1 MSTLTSSHS
10 TPKLLVIDDD
20 ERISR
25 LFQNIAEELEYSVQC
40 VNDYPSI
47 SNVLQHFQPDIIFL
61 DLKLQGHDGIEV
73 LYYLAEMK
81 CEAKILVVSGVDQS
95 TLEAAAD
102 VGKLNNLNIVGT
114 IKKPF
119 DIEDIERI
127 LIDETD
133 TSSKFS
139 SDGMQELLG
148 AGEFQL
154 LFQPFMAIK
163 NLGGAGVAD
172 LDATANWRAQSSNNF
187 TASRSILQNLE
198 SQGLIRQFGMSF
210 LEKSFESLNQWISRG
225 MDAGIVVQLPDAMY
239 SDSRFPEYVI
249 NLTRKY
255 GLNPDVITLGFS
267 EQILLE
273 SATQIIDVLAR
284 LRINS
289 FNVSVQVSNVSTSE
303 LDRLLHSPI
312 NEIRLGASLVRSTM
326 GSIDKEID
334 VSSFISQCD
343 KREIRTRA
351 EGIDSE
357 KVLKLLYE
365 SGCTTGSGPYFADP
379 MKYNDLENWLS
390 REDFTEELCAV

>member
-1 MSTLTSSHS
+1 MSTLNSSQN

-25 LFQNIAEELEYSVQC
+25 LFQNIAEELEYTVQC
-40 VNDYPSI
+40 VNDFASI
-47 SNVLQHFQPDIIFL
+47 SNVLQYFQPDIIFL

-73 LYYLAEMK
+73 LYYLAEKK

-102 VGKLNNLNIVGT
+102 VGKLHNLNIVGT

-139 SDGMQELLG
+139 SDVMQELLG

-172 LDATANWRAQSSNNF
+172 LDATANWRAQSSTSF
-187 TASRSILQNLE
+187 TASHSILHNLE
-198 SQGLIRQFGMSF
+198 AQGLIREFGMSF
-210 LEKSFESLNQWISRG
+210 LDKSFESLNQWITRG

-249 NLTRKY
+249 NLTKKY
-255 GLNPDVITLGFS
+255 SLPSNVITLGFS
-267 EQILLE
+267 ERILLE

-303 LDRLLHSPI
+303 LDRHLHSPI
-312 NEIRLGASLVRSTM
+312 NEIRLGASLVRSAM

-343 KREIRTRA
+343 KRGIRTRA

-357 KVLKLLYE
+357 KVLRLLYE

-379 MKYNDLENWLS
+379 MKYNDLESWLS